1 MVRSN
6 YEQGRTQALAHRR
19 RSPRREDGRPDGRD
33 AHRLD
38 RRGHHVA
45 RLGPDRGRSRVH
57 RSGIGTHLNRRS
69 PGGRGGYLA
78 VCDAALALLAASVLV
93 FLSLEL
99 GMPQVRTAGKAIP
112 TVYDKDAPA
121 QVPTYLQT
129 DERWGALPYAGDD
142 IATSGCGLTSA
153 AMAYTRLTGE
163 EWTPLRLALTVGDTC
178 TTDGLNDMQKFCTW
192 MCANDGD
199 LSSTGLI
206 YDQQEALGYAGRGWM
221 VFGSMTGQLHEG
233 GRAYGGHIVL
243 ICGWDGGA
251 ADIRDP
257 DEGQVNLNTD
267 EFASVSWA
275 YFIAIG
281 SD

>member
-1 MVRSN
+1 M
-6 YEQGRTQALAHRR
+6 
-19 RSPRREDGRPDGRD
+19 
-33 AHRLD
+33 
-38 RRGHHVA
+38 
-45 RLGPDRGRSRVH
+45 
-57 RSGIGTHLNRRS
+57 
-69 PGGRGGYLA
+69 
-78 VCDAALALLAASVLV
+78 LV

-129 DERWGALPYAGDD
+129 EGRWGALPYAGDD

-178 TTDGLNDMQKFCTW
+178 TTDGLNDMQKFCAW
-192 MCANDGD
+192 MRANDGD
-199 LSSTGLI
+199 LSSTGLV
-206 YDQQEALGYAGRGWM
+206 YDQQEALGYAWRGWM
-221 VFGSMTGQLHEG
+221 VFIE
-233 GRAYGGHIVL
+233 L
-243 ICGWDGGA
+243 ICGWDGST

>member
-1 MVRSN
+1 M
-6 YEQGRTQALAHRR
+6 
-19 RSPRREDGRPDGRD
+19 
-33 AHRLD
+33 
-38 RRGHHVA
+38 
-45 RLGPDRGRSRVH
+45 
-57 RSGIGTHLNRRS
+57 
-69 PGGRGGYLA
+69 
-78 VCDAALALLAASVLV
+78 LV

-129 DERWGALPYAGDD
+129 DGRWGALPYAGDD

-178 TTDGLNDMQKFCTW
+178 TTDGLNDMQKFCAW
-192 MCANDGD
+192 MRANDGG
-199 LSSTGLI
+199 LSSTGLL
-206 YDQQEALGYAGRGWM
+206 YDQQEALGYAERGWM

-243 ICGWDGGA
+243 ICGWDGGT

-267 EFASVSWA
+267 EFANVSWA

>member
-1 MVRSN
+1 
-6 YEQGRTQALAHRR
+6 
-19 RSPRREDGRPDGRD
+19 
-33 AHRLD
+33 
-38 RRGHHVA
+38 
-45 RLGPDRGRSRVH
+45 
-57 RSGIGTHLNRRS
+57 
-69 PGGRGGYLA
+69 
-78 VCDAALALLAASVLV
+78 
-93 FLSLEL
+93 
-99 GMPQVRTAGKAIP
+99 
-112 TVYDKDAPA
+112 
-121 QVPTYLQT
+121 
-129 DERWGALPYAGDD
+129 
-142 IATSGCGLTSA
+142 
-153 AMAYTRLTGE
+153 MAYTRLTGE

-178 TTDGLNDMQKFCTW
+178 TTDGLNDMQKFCAW
-192 MCANDGD
+192 MRANYGS
-199 LSSTGLI
+199 LSSTGLL

-243 ICGWDGGA
+243 ICGWDGVT